1 MTGPGGALAGRRVVV
16 AGASMGIGRAVAV
29 RCADEG
35 ASVVVG
41 ARGRDSLDDAVAAV
55 AAVAVDGAEV
65 LGVAGSIADHDIA
78 GRLVGTAVEV
88 LGGVD
93 VLINCAGI
101 AEPVGSSI
109 LDIDPSDWQE
119 LIDVHLTGTFNTC
132 QHAARVM
139 VDQGRGA
146 IVNTSSHAFLGMYGG
161 TGYPA
166 GKGGTNS
173 LTFAIAAE
181 LAEHGVRAN
190 AVCPGGRTRL
200 STGPEFEA
208 HVERLH
214 ARGLLDDTMRE
225 ASLSPAPP
233 EHVAALYAFLAS
245 EASAPVT
252 GELFWGAGPF
262 AGRFPAPSMT
272 VEVVRDPEAPPASI
286 AELASAFGTGPGP
299 GSDEIVTPPG

>member
-1 MTGPGGALAGRRVVV
+1 VGALEGRRVVV
-16 AGASMGIGRAVAV
+16 AGASVGIGRAVAL
-29 RCADEG
+29 RCAAEG
-35 ASVVVG
+35 AAVVLN
-41 ARGRDSLDDAVAAV
+41 ARSEESLAETVASL
-55 AAVAVDGAEV
+55 AADGHTAI
-65 LGVAGSIADHDIA
+65 GVAGSVADHDVA
-78 GRLVGTAVEV
+78 GRLVAAAVEEF
-88 LGGVD
+88 GGID
-93 VLINCAGI
+93 TLINCAGI

-109 LDIDPSDWQE
+109 LDIDPADWQE

-132 QHAARVM
+132 QHAARAM
-139 VDQGRGA
+139 VAQGHGT

-181 LAEHGVRAN
+181 LAEHGIRAN

-200 STGPEFEA
+200 STGADFEA

-214 ARGLLDDTMRE
+214 SRGLLDDTMRE

-245 EASAPVT
+245 DASAPVS

-272 VEVVRDPEAPPASI
+272 IDVVRDPDAPPASI
-286 AELASAFGTGPGP
+286 DELARAFAR
-299 GSDEIVTPPG
+299 

>member
-1 MTGPGGALAGRRVVV
+1 M
-16 AGASMGIGRAVAV
+16 
-29 RCADEG
+29 
-35 ASVVVG
+35 
-41 ARGRDSLDDAVAAV
+41 
-55 AAVAVDGAEV
+55 
-65 LGVAGSIADHDIA
+65 
-78 GRLVGTAVEV
+78 
-88 LGGVD
+88 
-93 VLINCAGI
+93 LINCAGI

-109 LDIDPSDWQE
+109 LDIDPADWQE

-132 QHAARVM
+132 QHAARAM
-139 VDQGRGA
+139 VAQGHGT

-181 LAEHGVRAN
+181 LAEHGIRAN
-190 AVCPGGRTRL
+190 LVAPGGRTRL
-200 STGPEFEA
+200 STGPAFEA

-225 ASLSPAPP
+225 ASLAPAPP

-245 EASAPVT
+245 DVSAPLT

-262 AGRFPAPSMT
+262 AGRFRSPAMT
-272 VEVVRDPEAPPASI
+272 IDVVRDAAAPPASI
-286 AELASAFGTGPGP
+286 AELVRAFGE
-299 GSDEIVTPPG
+299 DVTPAG